1 MKVKSSASMKCK
13 DARVMIET
21 SKIIGVC
28 YVAKDG
34 DTTGD
39 HTRMIWL
46 WSERA

>member
-1 MKVKSSASMKCK
+1 MKVKSRAPMKCK
-13 DARVMIET
+13 VARVMIET
-21 SKIIGVC
+21 SKTLSVC